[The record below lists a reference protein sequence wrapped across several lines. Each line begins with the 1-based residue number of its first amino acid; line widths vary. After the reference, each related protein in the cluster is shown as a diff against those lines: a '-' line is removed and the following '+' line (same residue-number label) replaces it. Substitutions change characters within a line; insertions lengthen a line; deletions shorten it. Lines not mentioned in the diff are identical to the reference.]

1 MAENGYLDREGL
13 YQVTSW
19 LRQKDVGEHQEGYYT
34 SEIFNDYENNLAL
47 GPYNHIEGGK
57 NIIADT
63 TDKYYAYAGNPIL
76 NISSDIKLINLVEN
90 SSNYHINNEELNFS
104 LQDINLPQ
112 SFIVGTYSTN
122 MGIFNYNY
130 IQKNNNW
137 YTIVKDEI
145 DLTLYQDINLMLA
158 DIFQENVD
166 SIKLYTSANIPEN
179 PDNLVIYNNTGYY
192 LTKTFPLSTDSA
204 NLLLSINTLETQDNN
219 YITTIYLN
227 NENNF
232 GYSFTK
238 DDEIGNSLFCIHYD
252 AANVL
257 TIENLTN
264 QDGSFQLINK
274 IYLSHPS
281 AATKENVVYGTDI
294 TGIAEYGNQTNLNW
308 EYLNNY
314 DIQLEL
320 QSIIREL
327 NEEENETDPL
337 KVEVN
342 STILVNATIDYPQ
355 DSLIFA
361 YQEEID
367 DTGAIISQKWYL
379 DNNEVDLSKYG
390 ITVANAENGD
400 SFTIYLNKEYISDNK
415 VLTQSEFYEKNH
427 AAGIETYIF
436 QGDNQKWIKKK
447 PDEKI
452 GNEGYCYNHIEG
464 YNNQVKGAYNHAE
477 GKDTTAEG
485 EGCHAEGDGTKATGH
500 YAHAEGG
507 STEASGEYS
516 HAEGINTTSSANGS
530 HTEGIK
536 TIASQAAAHAEG
548 TETKAQ
554 GSNSHTEGYGTITT
568 SNNGHAEG
576 TNTTADGPSCH
587 AEGYNTVAAG
597 RYGISH
603 AEGNSTQAIGSTSHS
618 EGGYTIA
625 KGKNS
630 HAEGYNT
637 KAIGDNS
644 HSEGYNT
651 IANTNQSHAEGYVT
665 TASGYCSHAE
675 GHSGLNDNV
684 EDSNRTTGLASGFA
698 SHVEGYASIASGT
711 TSHAEGHGTIAKGAQ
726 SHTEGYLTKSE
737 GENSHSEGQE
747 NISKGDS
754 SHSEGYKNQAIGY
767 NSHVE
772 GQENITSDGNSH
784 AEGYQNIAGHIAHV
798 EGSYN
803 FANDTYNS
811 HVEGRKNIVSGYDGN
826 HAQGY
831 NNLISNG
838 SFNDVTGSNNII
850 QNGEN
855 LTVAGSNNIIQDG
868 ENSFTCGVYNNL
880 KGSNQ
885 ILLGEHLSSIN
896 DLERT
901 SIVIGNY
908 NKDLSDKYVYINV
921 EDKKYYQDEKYY
933 DLEYNLLFVQPK
945 ENFLI
950 EPKGILYEH
959 TDDDKYILSQD
970 DEIMSY
976 DVNKQYYIKINNLYY
991 EVKLPYTRENYIR
1004 SYYEKNDSGEY
1015 IYVEG
1020 LYPYF
1025 LKDRTYYTKL
1035 DGAEEYQRLVF
1046 ADDPIT
1052 EQLLKKIPKYNFI
1065 VGAGTAESARKNS
1078 LELDC
1083 QGNLQTS
1090 GDIINGNGV
1099 VIGAYISN
1107 EKIDEIWDSVFG
1119 GGRVCLVQT
1128 SS

>member
-1 MAENGYLDREGL
+1 MAENRYLDGEGL

-19 LRQKDVGEHQEGYYT
+19 LRRKDVGEHQEGYYT

-47 GPYNHIEGGK
+47 GPYNHVEGGK

-76 NISSDIKLINLVEN
+76 NISSNIKLINLVEN
-90 SSNYHINNEELNFS
+90 SNNYHINNEEVNFS

-122 MGIFNYNY
+122 MDIFNYNY

-137 YTIVKDEI
+137 YTIVEDEI
-145 DLTLYQDINLMLA
+145 DLTLYQDINLMLT
-158 DIFQENVD
+158 DIFQENIN

-179 PDNLVIYNNTGYY
+179 PDNLIIYNNTGYY
-192 LTKTFPLSTDSA
+192 LTKTFPLSTDST

-294 TGIAEYGNQTNLNW
+294 TNIAEYNNQSNLNW

-314 DIQLEL
+314 TIEL
-320 QSIIREL
+320 IKSESL
-327 NEEENETDPL
+327 T
-337 KVEVN
+337 VEFN
-342 STILVNATIDYPQ
+342 SLMLINATVDY
-355 DSLIFA
+355 SKNEMLFT
-361 YQEEID
+361 YTEEID
-367 DTGAIISQKWYL
+367 DIGAIISQKWYL

-400 SFTIYLNKEYISDNK
+400 SFTIYLNKEYISDNE

-427 AAGIETYIF
+427 AEGIETYIF

-447 PDEKI
+447 PDEKV
-452 GNEGYCYNHIEG
+452 GNEGYRYNHIEG
-464 YNNQVKGAYNHAE
+464 YNNQVKGAYAHAE
-477 GKDTTAEG
+477 GKDTTA
-485 EGCHAEGDGTKATGH
+485 
-500 YAHAEGG
+500 
-507 STEASGEYS
+507 
-516 HAEGINTTSSANGS
+516 SANGS

-536 TIASQAAAHAEG
+536 TIASAAAAHAEG

-554 GSNSHTEGYGTITT
+554 GPNSHTEGYGTITN
-568 SNNGHAEG
+568 SDNGHAEG
-576 TNTTADGPSCH
+576 TRTTADGPSCH
-587 AEGYNTVAAG
+587 AEGYNTVAKNQ
-597 RYGISH
+597 ISH
-603 AEGNSTQAIGSTSHS
+603 AEGNSTQAIGSNSHS
-618 EGGYTIA
+618 ECGYTIA

-637 KAIGDNS
+637 KAIGDDS

-651 IANTNQSHAEGYVT
+651 IAYTKQSHAEGYVT

-675 GHSGLNDNV
+675 GHSGLAYNV

-711 TSHAEGHGTIAKGAQ
+711 TSHAEGHGTIAEGRQ

-754 SHSEGYKNQAIGY
+754 SHSEGYKNQAVGY

-772 GQENITSDGNSH
+772 GQENIASDGNSH

-811 HVEGRKNIVSGYDGN
+811 HVEGRKNTVSGYDGN

-855 LTVAGSNNIIQDG
+855 LTAAGSNNIIQDG

-896 DLERT
+896 NLERT

-921 EDKKYYQDEKYY
+921 EDKKYYQNERYY

-945 ENFLI
+945 ENFLVK
-950 EPKGILYEH
+950 PKDVLYEH
-959 TDDDKYILSQD
+959 TNDDKYILSQD
-970 DEIMSY
+970 NEIMSY
-976 DVNKQYYIKINNLYY
+976 YVNKQYYIKIDSLYY
-991 EVKLPYTRENYIR
+991 EVKLPYTRDNYIR
-1004 SYYEKNDSGEY
+1004 GYYEKNDSGEY
-1015 IYVEG
+1015 ISVKG
-1020 LYPYF
+1020 RYPYF

-1035 DGAEEYQRLVF
+1035 DGTEEYQRLVF

-1052 EQLLKKIPKYNFI
+1052 EQLIKKIPEYNFI
-1065 VGAGTAESARKNS
+1065 VGAGTAESTRKNS
-1078 LELDC
+1078 LELDY
-1083 QGNLQTS
+1083 QGNLNTS
-1090 GDIINGNGV
+1090 GDIVNGDGV
-1099 VIGAYISN
+1099 IVGASISN
-1107 EKIDEIWDSVFG
+1107 EVLDNIWNEVFA
-1119 GGRVCLVQT
+1119 
-1128 SS
+1128 